1 MEGPFINNERKCSIW
16 GILKSSVQIRGEEKL
31 GEWWNMFLKACL
43 YVDHFKVFIEY
54 VTTLFLL
61 FIFWFFDHEACGI
74 LVPWPRIQPAP
85 PVLEGEVLATGPPV
99 CFCFLLLIKWPSQ
112 CQPLISVAEASAGTP
127 SQRNQPHLYSYL
139 LLANVCISLSSSI
152 WFFSSSISYE
162 NNSLY

>member
-1 MEGPFINNERKCSIW
+1 
-16 GILKSSVQIRGEEKL
+16 
-31 GEWWNMFLKACL
+31 MFLKACL
-43 YVDHFKVFIEY
+43 YVDRFKVFIES
-54 VTTLFLL
+54 VTMLFLL
-61 FIFWFFDHEACGI
+61 FMFWFFGRETCGI
-74 LVPWPRIQPAP
+74 LVPRPRIQPAL

-99 CFCFLLLIKWPSQ
+99 CIFLLLINWPSQ
-112 CQPLISVAEASAGTP
+112 YQPLISVAEASAGTP